1 MKGLSLIWYSFLC
14 VLIIL
19 PVSGFG
25 QIGDRL
31 DFVTCQISAK
41 NYKEGD
47 TLIIGK
53 NFYGEYYS
61 TIYKKN
67 PNDRFYSPVKEKL
80 SEKRLIINGI
90 YQVPKSSPN
99 MPMSF
104 IGKTVI
110 AARTEESVEYLIDF
124 DDATKKNELVV
135 YPVTFDPKGLLP
147 FDIKATSILIAK
159 RKGLDLSQ
167 SVKLYM
173 ERAEPT
179 EFQKMKN
186 DEFYARR
193 ELPRYIAIVDSLMK
207 IRTLKDTFMVILP
220 VALGPYDF
228 QRSHF
233 PIKDVVMRFQ
243 QNVKFL
249 GGENLKFSNFSSFN
263 SIPSSIERAEFF
275 SKLTP
280 LNSYGF
286 REAYV
291 LIKAVLEKVE
301 LVTSYNYNNV
311 GSAKSEDAHFT
322 FKILEV
328 HAVDSKSFWYNW
340 IGSR

>member
-1 MKGLSLIWYSFLC
+1 MRGVGLIRYSFLC
-14 VLIIL
+14 AFLVL
-19 PVSGFG
+19 PVCGLG

-67 PNDRFYSPVKEKL
+67 PNDRFYSAVREKL
-80 SEKRLIINGI
+80 SEKRLVINGV
-90 YQVPKSSPN
+90 YQVPKSSYN

-110 AARTEESVEYLIDF
+110 AARTEDNVEYLIDF
-124 DDATKKNELVV
+124 DEATKKKELVV

-159 RKGLDLSQ
+159 RKGFDSSQ
-167 SVKLYM
+167 SFKFYM
-173 ERAEPT
+173 ERAEQS
-179 EFQKMKN
+179 EFQKMKK

-193 ELPRYIAIVDSLMK
+193 EGPRYAAIVDSLMK
-207 IRTLKDTFMVILP
+207 IRTLKDTFLVILP

-233 PIKDVVMRFQ
+233 PIMDVVMRFH

-263 SIPSSIERAEFF
+263 AIPTSMERAEFF

-286 REAYV
+286 REANV

-328 HAVDSKSFWYNW
+328 HAVDSKHFWYNW